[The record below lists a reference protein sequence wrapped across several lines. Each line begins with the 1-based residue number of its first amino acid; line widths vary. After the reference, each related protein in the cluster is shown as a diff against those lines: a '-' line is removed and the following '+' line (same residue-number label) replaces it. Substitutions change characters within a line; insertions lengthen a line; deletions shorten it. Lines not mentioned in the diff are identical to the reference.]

1 MVQRVT
7 SQAIQNTVLNNI
19 FRITEGLAKAQAE
32 ISSGKSIL
40 KPSDDPA
47 GLRNSL
53 ALRTGIRKATQFI
66 RNIDN
71 NKIFIQST
79 DSALQSVS
87 LGLTRA
93 KELAISEL
101 GGTSTAQTRGFA
113 AIEIGQIIS
122 QTLEAANTQVKDQF
136 IFGGTLTRTAPF
148 QVSAAGAVYQGNT
161 EIFSIEIAQKTNVGL
176 TIPGS
181 TALGTDLNPIL
192 TLTTQ
197 LADLNGGQ
205 GVPAGQFSVTDRGG
219 NSATITVASGATL
232 GTVISSINAAG
243 VNVTAGLD
251 SSGKGIALTDSSSVI
266 TQALTVAEVSGGTTA
281 ASLGIVG
288 QRDGALSG
296 TVLNPKVTNAT
307 LLTDLNGGTG
317 LVLNDIK
324 VINGAA
330 SATISFSTA
339 TTVGDAL
346 NLINSA
352 GLNVTASINNAGNA
366 LRVVSNDPT
375 TVAVANDLGVGTTA
389 ETLGLGGG
397 RNVLDTLNTLKLA
410 LEKDD
415 TVALLAL
422 LENLD
427 KGLDSVNE
435 SRAFAGTTLRQIES
449 TDFIHD
455 QDIVDQ
461 NEQLSNTEDADIIK
475 SASDLAALE
484 LALNATLNTTARILQ
499 PSLLDFLR

>member
-7 SQAIQNTVLNNI
+7 SQATQNTVLNNI
-19 FRITEGLAKAQAE
+19 FRITEGLAKAQIE
-32 ISSGKSIL
+32 ISSGKRIQ

-113 AIEIGQIIS
+113 AIEIGQIIAQS
-122 QTLEAANTQVKDQF
+122 VEAANTKVKDQY

-148 QVSAAGAVYQGNT
+148 EVSATGAIYQGNT
-161 EIFSIEIAQKTNVGL
+161 EVFSIEIAENTNVGL

-181 TALGTDLNPIL
+181 TALGTDLNPAL
-192 TLTTQ
+192 TLSTL

-205 GVPAGQFSVTDRGG
+205 GIPAGQFSITDRGG
-219 NSATITVASGATL
+219 NSANITVATGATL
-232 GTVISSINAAG
+232 GTVISAINSAG
-243 VNVTAGLD
+243 VNVSAAVD
-251 SSGKGIALTDSSSVI
+251 SSGKGIALTDSSPVI
-266 TQALTVAEVSGGTTA
+266 TQALTVQEVGGGTTGTA
-281 ASLGIVG
+281 LGIVG
-288 QRDGALSG
+288 QRDGNLSG
-296 TVLNPKVTNAT
+296 TVLNPKVTGAT

-317 LVLNDIK
+317 LALNDIK

-330 SATISFSTA
+330 SATISFSSA
-339 TTVGDAL
+339 TTIGDAL

-352 GLNVTASINNAGNA
+352 GLNVTASINSAGNA
-366 LRVVSNDPT
+366 LRVVSNDAT
-375 TVAVANDLGVGTTA
+375 TVAVVNEIGVGTTA
-389 ETLGLGGG
+389 ESLGLGGG
-397 RNVLDTLNTLKLA
+397 RNVLDTLTTLKLA

-415 TVALLAL
+415 TVAILAL
-422 LENLD
+422 LLNLD

-435 SRAFAGTTLRQIES
+435 SRAFAGSTLRQIES

-461 NEQLSNTEDADIIK
+461 NEQLSNTEDADIVK
-475 SASDLAALE
+475 SASDLASLE
-484 LALNATLNTTARILQ
+484 LALNATLSTTARILQ

>member
-7 SQAIQNTVLNNI
+7 NQSIQNTVLNNI

-32 ISSGKSIL
+32 ISSGKRIL

-53 ALRTGIRKATQFI
+53 SLRTSIRLSTQFI

-87 LGLTRA
+87 QGLTRA
-93 KELAISEL
+93 KELAIREL

-113 AIEIGQIIS
+113 AVEIGQIIS
-122 QTLEAANTQVKDQF
+122 QTLEAANTQVKDQY
-136 IFGGTLTRTAPF
+136 IFGGTQTRTAPF
-148 QVSAAGAVYQGNT
+148 QVNASGAIYQGNT
-161 EIFSIEIAQKTNVGL
+161 DSFTIEIAKDINVAL
-176 TIPGS
+176 TLPGS
-181 TALGTDLNPIL
+181 DALGTDLNPSV
-192 TLTTQ
+192 TLSTR
-197 LADLNGGQ
+197 LSDLNGGK
-205 GVPAGQFSVTDRGG
+205 GVPAGQFTITDRGG

-232 GTVISSINAAG
+232 GTVIASINSAGIKVSAALNG
-243 VNVTAGLD
+243 
-251 SSGKGIALTDSSSVI
+251 SGNSISLTDTSPVI
-266 TQALTVAEVSGGTTA
+266 TQSLTIAEVSGGTTGA
-281 ASLGIVG
+281 ALGILG
-288 QRDGALSG
+288 KRDGSLTGSD
-296 TVLNPKVTNAT
+296 LNSRVTSAT
-307 LLTDLNGGTG
+307 LLTNLNAGSG
-317 LVLNDIK
+317 LVLDDIK
-324 VINGAA
+324 IINGAA
-330 SATISFSTA
+330 SATISFASA
-339 TTVGDAL
+339 TTIGDAL

-352 GLNVTASINNAGNA
+352 GLNVTASINSAGNG
-366 LRVVSNDPT
+366 LRVVSNNTT
-375 TVAVANDLGVGTTA
+375 TVAVVNDIGVGTTA
-389 ETLGLGGG
+389 ENLGLGGG
-397 RNVLDTLNTLKLA
+397 RNVLDTLIILKLA

-415 TVALLAL
+415 TVAILAT

-427 KGLDSVNE
+427 SGLDSVNE
-435 SRAFAGTTLRQIES
+435 SRAFVGATLRRIES

-461 NEQLSNTEDADIIK
+461 REQLSNTEDADIIK
-475 SASDLAALE
+475 SASDLASLE

>member
-7 SQAIQNTVLNNI
+7 SQSIQNTVLNNI
-19 FRITEGLAKAQAE
+19 FRIAEGLAKAQAE
-32 ISSGKSIL
+32 IASGKRIL

-47 GLRNSL
+47 GMRNSL
-53 ALRTGIRKATQFI
+53 SLRTSIRLSTQFI

-93 KELAISEL
+93 KELAIREL

-113 AIEIGQIIS
+113 AVEIGQIIS

-136 IFGGTLTRTAPF
+136 IFGGTQTRTAPF
-148 QVSAAGAVYQGNT
+148 QVSASGAIYQGNT
-161 EIFSIEIAQKTNVGL
+161 DSFTIEIAKDINVAL
-176 TIPGS
+176 TLPGS
-181 TALGTDLNPIL
+181 EALGTDLNPSV
-192 TLTTQ
+192 TLST
-197 LADLNGGQ
+197 LLSDLNGGK
-205 GVPAGQFSVTDRGG
+205 GVPAGQFTITDRGG

-232 GTVISSINAAG
+232 GTVIASINSAGINVSAALNG
-243 VNVTAGLD
+243 
-251 SSGKGIALTDSSSVI
+251 SGNSISLTDTSPVI
-266 TQALTVAEVSGGTTA
+266 TQSLTIVEVSGGTTGA
-281 ASLGIVG
+281 ALGILG
-288 QRDGALSG
+288 KRDGSLTGSD
-296 TVLNPKVTNAT
+296 LNARVASAT
-307 LLTDLNGGTG
+307 LLTNLNAGSG
-317 LVLNDIK
+317 LVLDDIK
-324 VINGAA
+324 IINGAA
-330 SATISFSTA
+330 SATISFASA
-339 TTVGDAL
+339 TTIGDAL

-352 GLNVTASINNAGNA
+352 GNGLQ
-366 LRVVSNDPT
+366 VVSNNTT
-375 TVAVANDLGVGTTA
+375 TVAVVNDIGVGTTA
-389 ETLGLGGG
+389 ENLGLGGG
-397 RNVLDTLNTLKLA
+397 RNVLDTLIKLKLA

-415 TVALLAL
+415 SGAILSTLQ
-422 LENLD
+422 NLD
-427 KGLDSVNE
+427 RGLDSVNE
-435 SRAFAGTTLRQIES
+435 SRAFVGATLRRIES

-461 NEQLSNTEDADIIK
+461 REQLSNTEDADIIK

>member
-7 SQAIQNTVLNNI
+7 SQSIQNTVLNNI

-32 ISSGKSIL
+32 IASGKRIL

-53 ALRTGIRKATQFI
+53 SLRTSIRLSTQFI

-93 KELAISEL
+93 KELAIREL

-113 AIEIGQIIS
+113 AVEIGQIIS

-136 IFGGTLTRTAPF
+136 IFGGTQTRTAPF
-148 QVSAAGAVYQGNT
+148 QVSASGAIYQGNT
-161 EIFSIEIAQKTNVGL
+161 DSFTIEIAKDINVAL
-176 TIPGS
+176 TLPGS
-181 TALGTDLNPIL
+181 EALGTDLNPSV
-192 TLTTQ
+192 TLST
-197 LADLNGGQ
+197 LLSDLNGGK
-205 GVPAGQFSVTDRGG
+205 GVPAGQFTITDRGG

-232 GTVISSINAAG
+232 GTVIASINSAGINVSAALNG
-243 VNVTAGLD
+243 
-251 SSGKGIALTDSSSVI
+251 SGNSISLTDTSPVI
-266 TQALTVAEVSGGTTA
+266 TQSLTIAEVSGGTTGA
-281 ASLGIVG
+281 ALGILG
-288 QRDGALSG
+288 KRDGSLTGSD
-296 TVLNPKVTNAT
+296 LNARVTSAT
-307 LLTDLNGGTG
+307 LLTNLNAGSG
-317 LVLNDIK
+317 LVLDDIK
-324 VINGAA
+324 IINGAA
-330 SATISFSTA
+330 SATISFASA
-339 TTVGDAL
+339 TTIGDAL

-352 GLNVTASINNAGNA
+352 GLNVTASINSAGNG
-366 LRVVSNDPT
+366 LQVVSNNTT
-375 TVAVANDLGVGTTA
+375 TVAVVNDIGVGTTA
-389 ETLGLGGG
+389 ENLGLGGG
-397 RNVLDTLNTLKLA
+397 RNVLDTLIKLKLA

-415 TVALLAL
+415 TVAILSTLQ
-422 LENLD
+422 NLD
-427 KGLDSVNE
+427 RGLDSVNE
-435 SRAFAGTTLRQIES
+435 SRAFVGATLRRIES

-461 NEQLSNTEDADIIK
+461 REQLSNTEDADIIK

>member
-7 SQAIQNTVLNNI
+7 NQSIQNTVLNNI
-19 FRITEGLAKAQAE
+19 FRITEGLSKAQTE
-32 ISSGKSIL
+32 IASGKRIL

-53 ALRTGIRKATQFI
+53 ALRTGISQSTQFI

-79 DSALQSVS
+79 DTALQSVA

-101 GGTSTAQTRGFA
+101 GGTSTPQTRRFA
-113 AIEIGQIIS
+113 ALEIGQVIS

-148 QVSAAGAVYQGNT
+148 EVSASGATYLGNT
-161 EIFSIEIAQKTNVGL
+161 ETFTIEIAQNINVGL

-181 TALGTDLNPIL
+181 DALGTDLDPSL
-192 TLTTQ
+192 TLSTQ
-197 LADLNGGQ
+197 LSNLNGGQ
-205 GVPAGQFSVTDRGG
+205 GVPAGQFSITDRGG

-232 GTVISSINAAG
+232 GAVISSINAAG
-243 VNVTAGLD
+243 INVSAAIASNGN
-251 SSGKGIALTDSSSVI
+251 GISLTDSSPVI
-266 TQALTVAEVSGGTTA
+266 TQALTVAEVSSGTTGA
-281 ASLGIVG
+281 ALGILG
-288 QRDGALSG
+288 QRDGTLTG
-296 TVLNPKVTNAT
+296 TVLNPQVTSAT
-307 LLTDLNGGTG
+307 LLTDLNAGAG
-317 LVLNDIK
+317 LALSDIK
-324 VINGAA
+324 IFNGAA
-330 SATISFSTA
+330 SATVSFSTA
-339 TTVGDAL
+339 TTIGDAL

-352 GLNVTASINNAGNA
+352 GLNVTASVNSAGNG

-375 TVAVANDLGVGTTA
+375 TVAVVNDLGVGSTA
-389 ETLGLGGG
+389 ESLGLGGG
-397 RNVLDTLNTLKLA
+397 RNVLDTLITLKQA

-415 TVALLAL
+415 TAAILAT

-435 SRAFAGTTLRQIES
+435 SRAFAGSTLRQIES

-461 NEQLSNTEDADIIK
+461 SEQLSNTEDADVIK

>member
-7 SQAIQNTVLNNI
+7 NQSIQNTVLNNI
-19 FRITEGLAKAQAE
+19 FRITEGLSRAQTE
-32 ISSGKSIL
+32 IASGKRIL

-53 ALRTGIRKATQFI
+53 ALRTGISQSTQFI

-71 NKIFIQST
+71 NKIFVQST
-79 DSALQSVS
+79 DTALQSVA

-101 GGTSTAQTRGFA
+101 GGTSTPQTRQFA
-113 AIEIGQIIS
+113 ALEIGQVIS

-148 QVSAAGAVYQGNT
+148 QISASGSIYQGNT
-161 EIFSIEIAQKTNVGL
+161 ETFTIEIAQSTNVGL

-181 TALGTDLNPIL
+181 DALGTDLNPSL
-192 TLTTQ
+192 TLST
-197 LADLNGGQ
+197 LLSDLNGGQ
-205 GVPAGQFSVTDRGG
+205 GVPAGQFSITDRGG
-219 NSATITVASGATL
+219 NSATITVASGATI
-232 GTVISSINAAG
+232 GTVLSSINSAG
-243 VNVTAGLD
+243 INVTAALNT
-251 SSGKGIALTDSSSVI
+251 SGTAITLTDTSPVV
-266 TQALTVAEVSGGTTA
+266 TQALTVAEVSTGTTGSA
-281 ASLGIVG
+281 LGILG
-288 QRDGALSG
+288 QRDGTLSG
-296 TVLNPKVTNAT
+296 TVLNTQVTNAT
-307 LLTDLNGGTG
+307 LLTDLNGGAG
-317 LVLNDIK
+317 LVLNDIT

-330 SATISFSTA
+330 SATVSFSTA
-339 TTVGDAL
+339 TTIGDAL

-352 GLNVTASINNAGNA
+352 GLNVTASINSGGNG

-375 TVAVANDLGVGTTA
+375 TVAVVNDIGVGTTA
-389 ETLGLGGG
+389 ENFGLGGG
-397 RNVLDTLNTLKLA
+397 RNVLDTLITLKLA

-415 TVALLAL
+415 TAAILAT

-435 SRAFAGTTLRQIES
+435 SRAFAGSTLRQIES

-461 NEQLSNTEDADIIK
+461 SEQLSNTEDADVIK

-484 LALNATLNTTARILQ
+484 LALNATLNTTARIIQ

>member
-7 SQAIQNTVLNNI
+7 SQATQNTVLNNI
-19 FRITEGLAKAQAE
+19 FRITEGLAKAQIE
-32 ISSGKSIL
+32 ISSGKRIQ

-113 AIEIGQIIS
+113 AIEIGQIIAQS
-122 QTLEAANTQVKDQF
+122 VEAANTKVKDQY

-148 QVSAAGAVYQGNT
+148 EVSATGAIYQGNT
-161 EIFSIEIAQKTNVGL
+161 EVFSIEIAENTNVGL

-181 TALGTDLNPIL
+181 TALGTDLNPAL
-192 TLTTQ
+192 TLSTL

-205 GVPAGQFSVTDRGG
+205 GIPAGQFSITDRGG
-219 NSATITVASGATL
+219 NSANITVATGATL
-232 GTVISSINAAG
+232 GTVISAINSAG
-243 VNVTAGLD
+243 VNVSAAVD
-251 SSGKGIALTDSSSVI
+251 SSGKGIALTDSSPVI
-266 TQALTVAEVSGGTTA
+266 TQALTVQEVGGGTTGTA
-281 ASLGIVG
+281 LGIVG
-288 QRDGALSG
+288 QRDGNLSG
-296 TVLNPKVTNAT
+296 TVLNPKVTGAT

-317 LVLNDIK
+317 LALNDIK

-330 SATISFSTA
+330 SATI
-339 TTVGDAL
+339 GDAL

-352 GLNVTASINNAGNA
+352 GLNVTASINSAGNA
-366 LRVVSNDPT
+366 LRVVSNDAT
-375 TVAVANDLGVGTTA
+375 TVAVVNEIGVGTTA
-389 ETLGLGGG
+389 ESLGLGGG
-397 RNVLDTLNTLKLA
+397 RNVLDTLTTLKLA

-415 TVALLAL
+415 TVAILAL
-422 LENLD
+422 LLNLD

-435 SRAFAGTTLRQIES
+435 SRAFAGSTLRQIES

-461 NEQLSNTEDADIIK
+461 NEQLSNTEDADIVK
-475 SASDLAALE
+475 SASDLASLE
-484 LALNATLNTTARILQ
+484 LALNATLSTTARILQ

>member
-7 SQAIQNTVLNNI
+7 SQSIQNTVLNNI
-19 FRITEGLAKAQAE
+19 FRITEGLAKSQAE
-32 ISSGKSIL
+32 ISSGKRIL

-53 ALRTGIRKATQFI
+53 ALRTGIRRLTQFI

-113 AIEIGQIIS
+113 AVEIGQIIS

-136 IFGGTLTRTAPF
+136 IFAGTKTRTAPF
-148 QVSAAGAVYQGNT
+148 QVSAFGAIYQGNT
-161 EIFSIEIAQKTNVGL
+161 DSFTIEIAKDINVAL
-176 TIPGS
+176 TLPGS
-181 TALGTDLNPIL
+181 DALGTDLNPSV
-192 TLTTQ
+192 TLST
-197 LADLNGGQ
+197 LLSDLNGGQ
-205 GVPAGQFSVTDRGG
+205 GVPAGQFSITDRGG
-219 NSATITVASGATL
+219 NSATITVSSGATL
-232 GTVISSINAAG
+232 GTIISSINSAGINVSAAL
-243 VNVTAGLD
+243 NAN
-251 SSGKGIALTDSSSVI
+251 GKSISLTDTSLVI
-266 TQALTVAEVSGGTTA
+266 TQSMTIAEVSGGTTGSA
-281 ASLGIVG
+281 LGILG
-288 QRDGALSG
+288 KRDGS
-296 TVLNPKVTNAT
+296 LNGSDLNGQVTSAT
-307 LLTDLNGGTG
+307 LLTDLNAGAG
-317 LVLNDIK
+317 LVLDDIK
-324 VINGAA
+324 IINGAA
-330 SATISFSTA
+330 SATVSFASANTI
-339 TTVGDAL
+339 GDAL
-346 NLINSA
+346 TLINSA
-352 GLNVTASINNAGNA
+352 GLNVTASINSAGNG
-366 LRVVSNDPT
+366 LRVVSNDST
-375 TVAVANDLGVGTTA
+375 TVAVVNDIGVGTTA
-389 ETLGLGGG
+389 ESLGLGGG
-397 RNVLDTLNTLKLA
+397 RNVLDTLINLKLA

-415 TVALLAL
+415 TAAILAT

-427 KGLDSVNE
+427 KGLDRVNE
-435 SRAFAGTTLRQIES
+435 SRAFVGATLRRIES

-475 SASDLAALE
+475 SLSDLATLE

>member
-7 SQAIQNTVLNNI
+7 SQAIRNTVLNNI
-19 FRITEGLAKAQAE
+19 FRITEGLAKAQTE
-32 ISSGKSIL
+32 ISSGKRIL

-53 ALRTGIRKATQFI
+53 ALRTGISKANQFI

-101 GGTSTAQTRGFA
+101 GGTSTAQTRQFA
-113 AIEIGQIIS
+113 AVEIGQVIS
-122 QTLEAANTQVKDQF
+122 QTLEAANTKVKDQY

-148 QVSAAGAVYQGNT
+148 QANASGAVYQGNT
-161 EIFSIEIAQKTNVGL
+161 EIFTIEIADNINIGL

-181 TALGTDLNPIL
+181 DALGTDLNPSI
-192 TLTTQ
+192 TLST
-197 LADLNGGQ
+197 LLSDLNGGQ
-205 GVPAGQFSVTDRGG
+205 GIPAGQFSVTDRGG

-232 GTVISSINAAG
+232 GSVISSINSAG
-243 VNVTAGLD
+243 INVTAAID
-251 SSGKGIALTDSSSVI
+251 SNGKGLTLTDNSPVI
-266 TQALTVAEVSGGTTA
+266 TQPLTVAEVSGGTTA
-281 ASLGIVG
+281 SGLGIVG
-288 QRDGALSG
+288 QRDGTLNG
-296 TVLNPKVTNAT
+296 TVLDPQVTNAT

-317 LVLNDIK
+317 LVLSDIS

-352 GLNVTASINNAGNA
+352 GLNVTASVNSAGNS

-375 TVAVANDLGVGTTA
+375 TVAVVNDIGVGTTA
-389 ETLGLGGG
+389 ENLGLGGG
-397 RNVLDTLNTLKLA
+397 RNILDTLTTLKLA
-410 LEKDD
+410 LERND
-415 TVALLAL
+415 TVAILAT

-435 SRAFAGTTLRQIES
+435 SRAFSGSTLRQIES

-461 NEQLSNTEDADIIK
+461 SEQLSNTEDADIIK

-484 LALNATLNTTARILQ
+484 LAFNATLNTTARILQ

>member
-7 SQAIQNTVLNNI
+7 SQSIQNTVLNNI
-19 FRITEGLAKAQAE
+19 FRITEGLAKAQLE
-32 ISSGKSIL
+32 ISSGKRIL

-53 ALRTGIRKATQFI
+53 ALRTGISIATQFI

-122 QTLEAANTQVKDQF
+122 QTLAAANTQVKDQF

-148 QVSAAGAVYQGNT
+148 QVNASGAIYQGNT
-161 EIFSIEIAQKTNVGL
+161 EIFTIEIAQNTKVGL

-181 TALGTDLNPIL
+181 TALGTDLNPSL
-192 TLTTQ
+192 TLSTL

-205 GVPAGQFSVTDRGG
+205 GVPAGQFSITDRGG
-219 NSATITVASGATL
+219 NSATITVSSGATL
-232 GTVISSINAAG
+232 GSVISAINSAG
-243 VNVTAGLD
+243 LNVTAQID
-251 SSGKGIALTDSSSVI
+251 SSGKGIAVSDSSPLI
-266 TQALTVAEVSGGTTA
+266 LQALTIQEVAGGTTGQA
-281 ASLGIVG
+281 LGILG
-288 QRDGALSG
+288 QRDGALNG

-307 LLTDLNGGTG
+307 LLTDLNAGSG

-339 TTVGDAL
+339 TTIGDAL

-352 GLNVTASINNAGNA
+352 GLNVTASINSAGNA

-375 TVAVANDLGVGTTA
+375 TVAVVNDIGVGTTA
-389 ETLGLGGG
+389 ENLGLGGG
-397 RNVLDTLNTLKLA
+397 RNVL
-410 LEKDD
+410 
-415 TVALLAL
+415 
-422 LENLD
+422 
-427 KGLDSVNE
+427 GH
-435 SRAFAGTTLRQIES
+435 R
-449 TDFIHD
+449 
-455 QDIVDQ
+455 
-461 NEQLSNTEDADIIK
+461 
-475 SASDLAALE
+475 
-484 LALNATLNTTARILQ
+484 
-499 PSLLDFLR
+499 

>member
-7 SQAIQNTVLNNI
+7 SQSIRNTVLTNI
-19 FRITEGLAKAQAE
+19 FRITEGLANSQAE
-32 ISSGKSIL
+32 ISSGKRIL

-53 ALRTGIRKATQFI
+53 ALRTGIRQSTQFI

-71 NKIFIQST
+71 NRIFIQST

-113 AIEIGQIIS
+113 AVEIGQIIS

-136 IFGGTLTRTAPF
+136 IFGGTKTRTAPF
-148 QVSAAGAVYQGNT
+148 QVSASGAIYQGNT
-161 EIFSIEIAQKTNVGL
+161 DSFTIEIAKNINVGL

-181 TALGTDLNPIL
+181 DALGTDLNPSI
-192 TLTTQ
+192 TLST
-197 LADLNGGQ
+197 LLSDLNGGT
-205 GVPAGQFSVTDRGG
+205 GVPAGQFSITDRGG

-232 GTVISSINAAG
+232 GTVISSINSASINVSAAL
-243 VNVTAGLD
+243 NAN
-251 SSGKGIALTDSSSVI
+251 GKSISLTDTSTVI
-266 TQALTVAEVSGGTTA
+266 TQSLTIAEVSGGTTGA
-281 ASLGIVG
+281 ALGILG
-288 QRDGALSG
+288 QRDGS
-296 TVLNPKVTNAT
+296 LNGSDLNGRVTSST
-307 LLTDLNGGTG
+307 LLTDLNAGKG
-317 LVLNDIK
+317 LALDNFKI
-324 VINGAA
+324 INGAA
-330 SATISFSTA
+330 SATISFSSTA
-339 TTVGDAL
+339 TIGAAL

-352 GLNVTASINNAGNA
+352 GLNVTASINSVGNA
-366 LRVVSNDPT
+366 LRVTSNSST
-375 TVAVANDLGVGTTA
+375 TVAVVNDIGVGTTA
-389 ETLGLGGG
+389 ENFGLGGG
-397 RNVLDTLNTLKLA
+397 RNILDTLNTLKLA

-415 TVALLAL
+415 TVAILAT

-435 SRAFAGTTLRQIES
+435 SRAFVGATLRRIES

-484 LALNATLNTTARILQ
+484 LALNATLDTTARILQ